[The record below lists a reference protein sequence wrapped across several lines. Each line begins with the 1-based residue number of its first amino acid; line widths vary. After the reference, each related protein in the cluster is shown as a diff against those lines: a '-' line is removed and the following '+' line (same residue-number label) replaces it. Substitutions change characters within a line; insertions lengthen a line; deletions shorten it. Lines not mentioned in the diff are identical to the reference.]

1 MGDDSVGRQRAYLA
15 VIIFALLAGAIVVA
29 AWRYYYTQK
38 DAVEVE
44 VENQLNAIADMKAA
58 VLTGWRIERL
68 GDTRMILASDAL
80 LLAAAKVLDGS
91 ASASERAGTE
101 RWLAS
106 LCRYQSFASAILT
119 DRRGKQ
125 ILFAGQVLGS
135 PEHVVEMTEQ
145 AIRADDVVERDFHW
159 ETPGGAIHLGFNLP
173 IRKPGQSAAVG
184 ALLLGIDPKRF
195 LYPFLQQSLTPS
207 KSAEIVLLR
216 REGDE
221 VVCLN
226 DLRHQ
231 RDAALRLKIPV
242 SRTEV
247 AAVRAS
253 LGDEKFVHGR
263 DYRGVP
269 VVAAIRR
276 GVGGAAWLLVA
287 KVDSEEVYAPIRQR
301 AIVLGALVGSLILAA
316 GSLVAF
322 AWRRQQVRHLQE
334 RYRAEIERNTLA
346 GRYDFLSRFANDI
359 ILLMDEEGRI
369 VEANDRA
376 SAAYGYTRDELLR
389 MKIRDLRHPSTLAD
403 LDSQWR
409 AAEDQDGLVFETIH
423 RRRDGSE
430 LPVEVSVRMVGEE
443 GRRFRQS
450 VIRDI
455 TERKRAEEEQRKL
468 QQQLVQAQKM
478 ESIGQLAGG
487 VAHDFNNHLT
497 VINGYCDLLLNR
509 IGESSPLAEQ
519 VAQIRRAGEQAA
531 RLTQQ
536 LLAFSR
542 RQMLEPVTLNLNQVI
557 ADSMKML
564 KPLIGEDIEVET
576 HLSPELHLI
585 TADPGQILQV
595 LMNLTTNARD
605 AMPGGGRIIVET
617 LNVELDR
624 SYAERHAEVTPGS
637 YVLLAVSDTGLGM
650 DEETRGR
657 IFDPFFT
664 TKGKGTG
671 TGLGLS
677 TVFGIV
683 RQSGGWIWVYSEP
696 GKGAAFKLYF
706 PKCTAAAA
714 VAEPVAEPARTA
726 PRGTETVLVVEDQDE
741 VRGLTTT
748 ILRGYGYHVLEAAN
762 GAEALRLCE
771 SFRGAIHLLVTDVVM
786 PGMNGRELANRL
798 NAVRPETKVLFTS
811 GYTANVISKQGVLD
825 PGVAFLPK
833 PFLPDGLASKVREV
847 IGEPETKGTILVADD
862 EESIRVLLRQ
872 ILNSGGYEVL
882 EAPDG
887 LAALNLVRRKQ
898 FDVALVDL
906 AMPVQEGFQTL
917 REMRELRP
925 EMKTIAISGAYN
937 GDFSKAARDVGA
949 SGALR
954 KPIRPE
960 DLLRS
965 VRQVL
970 EG

>member
-15 VIIFALLAGAIVVA
+15 IVIFVLLAGAIVVA
-29 AWRYYYTQK
+29 AFRYYYSQK

-58 VLTGWRIERL
+58 VLAGWRVERL
-68 GDTRMILASDAL
+68 GDARMILASDPVL
-80 LLAAAKVLDGS
+80 SAAAKVLDGS
-91 ASASERAGTE
+91 ASASERAGVE

-106 LCRYQSFASAILT
+106 LCRYQSFANAILT
-119 DRRGKQ
+119 DRRGNQ
-125 ILFAGQVLGS
+125 VLSAGQMMGS
-135 PEHVVEMTEQ
+135 REHLLEITDQ
-145 AIRADDVVERDFHW
+145 AIRADGVVERDFHR
-159 ETPGGAIHLGFNLP
+159 EANDGVIHLGFNLP
-173 IRKPGQSAAVG
+173 IRKPGQSTAVG
-184 ALLLGIDPKRF
+184 ALLLGIDPRRF

-207 KSAEIVLLR
+207 KSSEVVLARRVGNEIVF
-216 REGDE
+216 
-221 VVCLN
+221 LN
-226 DLRHQ
+226 ELRHR
-231 RDAALRLKIPV
+231 RDAALNLRIPV
-242 SRTEV
+242 SRTDI
-247 AAVRAS
+247 AVVQAV
-253 LGDEKFVHGR
+253 LGVERFIHGR
-263 DYRGVP
+263 DYRGTP

-276 GVGGAAWLLVA
+276 VSGSPWFLVA
-287 KVDSEEVYAPIRQR
+287 KVDAEEVYAPIRQR
-301 AIVLGALVGSLILAA
+301 TAVLAVMVGSLILAA

-322 AWRRQQVRHLQE
+322 AWRRQQLRHLQE
-334 RYRAEIERNTLA
+334 RYRAELERNTLA

-359 ILLMDEEGRI
+359 VLLIDEEGRI
-369 VEANDRA
+369 IEANDRA
-376 SAAYGYTRDELLR
+376 STAYGYSRDELLR
-389 MKIRDLRHPSTLAD
+389 LNVRDLRHPSAMAD
-403 LDSQWR
+403 LESQWR
-409 AAEDQDGLVFETIH
+409 AVETAEGAVFETVH

-430 LPVEVSVRMVGEE
+430 LPVEVSARLVGEG

-509 IGESSPLAEQ
+509 VGEGSPLAEQ
-519 VAQIRRAGEQAA
+519 IGQVRRAGEQAA

-564 KPLIGEDIEVET
+564 KPLIGENIEVET
-576 HLSPELHLI
+576 HLSPDLHLI

-605 AMPGGGRIIVET
+605 AMPDGGRIVVET

-624 SYAERHAEVTPGS
+624 SYADRHAEVTPGS

-657 IFDPFFT
+657 IFEPFFT
-664 TKGKGTG
+664 TKGKGAG

-706 PKCTAAAA
+706 PKSIAAAA
-714 VAEPVAEPARTA
+714 VAAPAAEPARAA

-762 GAEALRLCE
+762 GAEALKLCE
-771 SFRGAIHLLVTDVVM
+771 SFRGVIHLLVTDVVM
-786 PGMNGRELANRL
+786 PGMNGRELADRL
-798 NAVRPETKVLFTS
+798 NAVRPETRVLFTS

-833 PFLPDGLASKVREV
+833 PFLPEGLAAKVREV
-847 IGEPETKGTILVADD
+847 LGEPESKGTILVADD
-862 EESIRVLLRQ
+862 EESIRCLLRQ
-872 ILNSGGYEVL
+872 ILNGGGYEVL

-917 REMRELRP
+917 REMRELWL

-949 SGALR
+949 SDALR
-954 KPIRPE
+954 KPIRPD